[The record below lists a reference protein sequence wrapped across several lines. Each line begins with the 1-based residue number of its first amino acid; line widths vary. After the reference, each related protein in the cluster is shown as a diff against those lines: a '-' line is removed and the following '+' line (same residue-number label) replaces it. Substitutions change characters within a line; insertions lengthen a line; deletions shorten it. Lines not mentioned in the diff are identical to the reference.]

1 MPGMP
6 LMATTVCLVCLPT
19 ILAGCANDSDNGER
33 TPPLVTVATP
43 KRRQISEYVEAT
55 GTTESLQRVTLEA
68 RVDGYVE
75 AIPFEEG
82 EVVKG
87 GTLLFEIEDEPFQ
100 AALMSAK
107 ARLTQAE
114 ADARLAKREF
124 ERRQTL
130 YERDATSEETLEQKQ
145 AQYAIARG
153 EVDAA
158 RAAVRQA
165 RLDLQYTKIRAP
177 FAGEMGEHLVDVG
190 GLVRAQTTQLAVIE
204 QSQPIYAYFFV
215 DERDFLRLRASY
227 REQQLTK
234 TDVPLALQTIIE
246 QDYPHQGRLDYRAP
260 RVESG
265 TGTIQARG
273 VFPNEDRELIPG
285 LFVRVRAAVGRPQAR
300 LLVDARA
307 VSADQRGDHVWVVRE
322 DNTVARRPV
331 KLGPLRD
338 EMRVIREGISRD
350 DRVVVNGLLR
360 VRAGIRVR
368 TQTLDSPT
376 GGANGTTV
384 STPTA
389 DPTGG
394 DGGQG

>member
-19 ILAGCANDSDNGER
+19 ILAGCATDSDSGER
-33 TPPLVTVATP
+33 KTPLVTVATP

-82 EVVKG
+82 EAVDKG
-87 GTLLFEIEDEPFQ
+87 ALLFEIEDEPFR
-100 AALMSAK
+100 ATLMSAQ

-114 ADARLAKREF
+114 ADAELAKQEF

-130 YERDATSEETLEQKQ
+130 YERDATSEETLEQKR
-145 AQYAIARG
+145 AQYAVARG

-165 RLDLQYTKIRAP
+165 KLDLQYTKIRAP

-190 GLVRAQTTQLAVIE
+190 ALVRAQTTRLAVIE

-215 DERDFLRLRASY
+215 DERDFLRLRESY

-234 TDVPLALQTIIE
+234 SDVPLALQTIVE

-260 RVESG
+260 PGRIRHRHHSGAWRVSERGPRTRPGAVRQGAGSG
-265 TGTIQARG
+265 
-273 VFPNEDRELIPG
+273 RETAGP
-285 LFVRVRAAVGRPQAR
+285 VGC
-300 LLVDARA
+300 
-307 VSADQRGDHVWVVRE
+307 
-322 DNTVARRPV
+322 
-331 KLGPLRD
+331 
-338 EMRVIREGISRD
+338 
-350 DRVVVNGLLR
+350 
-360 VRAGIRVR
+360 
-368 TQTLDSPT
+368 
-376 GGANGTTV
+376 
-384 STPTA
+384 
-389 DPTGG
+389 
-394 DGGQG
+394 